1 LVGGPDQGYRYL
13 SDSNIDW
20 GQDLKGLKAYVDKE
34 KLPIIYLSY
43 SGTAPASYY
52 GIRYQYVPGTWPLE
66 WPPTADLVS
75 PEAPRKVLAISVFNL
90 QDVFNAYN
98 PLFRWLW
105 SRKPVAKIGY
115 SIFIYDLTGDAEALA
130 KLEETYVKV
139 GLSQG
144 PRLGKPYPRGRE
156 RVPIDFNR
164 LTGIKKWFDQP

>member
-1 LVGGPDQGYRYL
+1 
-13 SDSNIDW
+13 
-20 GQDLKGLKAYVDKE
+20 
-34 KLPIIYLSY
+34 
-43 SGTAPASYY
+43 
-52 GIRYQYVPGTWPLE
+52 LE

-130 KLEETYVKV
+130 RLEETYVKV
-139 GLSQG
+139 GLTPGSEIGQAVPEG
-144 PRLGKPYPRGRE
+144 PR
-156 RVPIDFNR
+156 
-164 LTGIKKWFDQP
+164 TGSY